1 MDDDTVEAI
10 IDIAMKEQAKENVA
24 LPALKKQLS
33 DVKRGIENILN
44 AIQDGIYN
52 SSTKER
58 LDKLEKSKEELEIL
72 IAKEKLSKPLL
83 PRECIRYWLYELRKL
98 NIDSL
103 EARKCLVNTFLNSV
117 VVYKDKIELVFN
129 YREGT
134 ETVPFDRLISV
145 SDTYIDTPP
154 ENINTL
160 NGC

>member
-1 MDDDTVEAI
+1 MH
-10 IDIAMKEQAKENVA
+10 K
-24 LPALKKQLS
+24 
-33 DVKRGIENILN
+33 IENILN

-72 IAKEKLSKPLL
+72 VAKEKLSKPLL

-154 ENINTL
+154 
-160 NGC
+160 

>member
-1 MDDDTVEAI
+1 M
-10 IDIAMKEQAKENVA
+10 A

-33 DVKRGIENILN
+33 DVKRGIENMLN
-44 AIQDGIYN
+44 AIQNGIYN

-72 IAKEKLSKPLL
+72 IAKEQLHKPLV
-83 PRECIRYWLYELRKL
+83 PRECIRYWLYELRKFK
-98 NIDSL
+98 IDSL

-154 ENINTL
+154 
-160 NGC
+160 